1 LNVITQSE
9 GIPVE
14 LTQETEEKR
23 VDMDTIVSLCK
34 RRGFIFQS
42 SEIYGGI
49 GSTWDYGPLGV
60 ELKNNLK
67 RAWWKSIVQTRDD
80 IVGQDAAILMHPRV
94 WEASGH
100 VQVFTDPLVDCKQ
113 CKQRFRA
120 DDIEGSVCPECG
132 GELTEARQF
141 NLMFKTF
148 MGPVEED
155 AAIAYLRPETAQ
167 GIFVNF
173 KNVQMVSRKK
183 LPFGIAQI
191 GKAFRNEITP
201 GNFTFRTREFEQ
213 MEIEYFVVPGTDE
226 EWHERWVEERL
237 QWYID
242 LGMRRANLRLRP
254 HAPDELSHYS
264 KATTDIEYLFPWGW
278 GELEGIAN
286 RTDFDLKR
294 HSEYSGKNLTYF
306 DEATQ
311 AEIMPYVIEPS
322 GGVDRAVLAFLIDS
336 YHEEKVKGEKRVVL
350 RLHRDL
356 APIKAA
362 VLPLLRNRPDIVE
375 TAKALAA
382 ELRQVFMTVYDDTG
396 YIGRLYRRQ
405 DEVGTLWCVTV
416 DVQTVEEDNQVT
428 IRDRDTMEQIRVPI
442 HDVKRLLLDR
452 LGIC

>member
-1 LNVITQSE
+1 
-9 GIPVE
+9 
-14 LTQETEEKR
+14 
-23 VDMDTIVSLCK
+23 MDTIVGLCK

-60 ELKNNLK
+60 EMKNNLK
-67 RAWWKSIVQTRDD
+67 RAWWNSVVQTRDD
-80 IVGQDAAILMHPRV
+80 MVGLDAAILMHPKV
-94 WEASGH
+94 WQASGH
-100 VQVFTDPLVDCKQ
+100 VEEFTDPLVDCLE

-120 DDIEGSVCPECG
+120 DEVGEKCPECG
-132 GELTEARQF
+132 GELTEARRF

-148 MGPVEED
+148 MGPVEDE
-155 AAIAYLRPETAQ
+155 AAVTYLRPETAQ

-173 KNVQMVSRKK
+173 KNVLMASRKK

-226 EWHERWVEERL
+226 EWHQRWIQERR
-237 QWYID
+237 QWYLD
-242 LGMRRANLRLRP
+242 LGIRQENLRLRP
-254 HAPDELSHYS
+254 HAEEELAHYS
-264 KATTDIEYLFPWGW
+264 KATTDIEYRFPWGW

-286 RTDFDLKR
+286 RTDFDLRR
-294 HSEYSGKNLTYF
+294 HSEYSGKDLTYF
-306 DEATQ
+306 DEETKT
-311 AEIMPYVIEPS
+311 EIIPYVIEPS
-322 GGVDRAVLAFLIDS
+322 GGVDRAMLAFLIDA
-336 YHEEKVKGEKRVVL
+336 YHEEKVRGEKRVVL
-350 RLHRDL
+350 RLHKAL
-356 APIKAA
+356 APVKAA

-375 TAKALAA
+375 TAKSLAT
-382 ELRQVFMTVYDDTG
+382 ELRQVFPTMYDDTG
-396 YIGRLYRRQ
+396 SIGRLYRRQ
-405 DEVGTLWCVTV
+405 DEIGTLWCVTV

-442 HDVKRLLLDR
+442 GDVKRILVER